1 MGRRLSEERL
11 LAAAGDLLV
20 DVGPHGATV
29 REIARRA
36 GVNHGLV
43 HHYFGSKDQL
53 LRAAMIVLLEEHR
66 AYVKAATD
74 GGPLPRPLGLLDQ
87 QRYLRAI
94 AHCVLDGEMELAALE
109 ATEGVSV
116 PRSVLEYLATV
127 RRESRPSVES
137 KSVVAHAM
145 AFEMGWVLLE
155 PFIFR
160 VLDVS
165 DDEVAVMRRAAMRAR
180 ETMAEQGIG

>member
-20 DVGPHGATV
+20 EVGPHGATV

-43 HHYFGSKDQL
+43 HHYFGSKEQL
-53 LRAAMIVLLEEHR
+53 LRASMIVLLEDHL
-66 AYVKAATD
+66 AFVKQAND
-74 GGPLPRPLGLLDQ
+74 GGPLPRPMGLFDQ
-87 QRYLRAI
+87 PRYLRAI
-94 AHCVLDGEMELAALE
+94 AHCVLDGEIELATLE
-109 ATEGVSV
+109 ATEDVSV
-116 PRSVLEYLATV
+116 PKSVLDHLATL
-127 RRESRPSVES
+127 RRESRPSIQS
-137 KSVVAHAM
+137 KSVVAGAM

-160 VLDVS
+160 VLDVNE
-165 DDEVAVMRRAAMRAR
+165 DEVDAMRHAAMRAR
-180 ETMAEQGIG
+180 ESMAELAAR

>member
-43 HHYFGSKDQL
+43 HHYFGSKEQL

-94 AHCVLDGEMELAALE
+94 AHCVLDGELELAALE

-116 PRSVLEYLATV
+116 PRS
-127 RRESRPSVES
+127 SV
-137 KSVVAHAM
+137 
-145 AFEMGWVLLE
+145 
-155 PFIFR
+155 
-160 VLDVS
+160 
-165 DDEVAVMRRAAMRAR
+165 
-180 ETMAEQGIG
+180 MAERSNSGALGSSAAGASGALSTGAAASPPPRSRGVSGSR

>member
-1 MGRRLSEERL
+1 MARRLTEDRL

-20 DVGPHGATV
+20 EVGPHGATV

-43 HHYFGSKDQL
+43 HHYFGSKEGL
-53 LRAAMIVLLEEHR
+53 LRAAMIALLEDHR
-66 AYVKAATD
+66 AFVKQASD
-74 GGPLPRPLGLLDQ
+74 GGLLPRPMGLLDQ

-94 AHCVLDGEMELAALE
+94 AHCVLDGEIELAALE
-109 ATEGVSV
+109 ASEDVSV
-116 PRSVLEYLATV
+116 PRSALEYLANL
-127 RRESRPSVES
+127 RREVRPSVAS
-137 KSVVAHAM
+137 KSVVAGAM

-160 VLDVS
+160 VLDVEA
-165 DDEVAVMRRAAMRAR
+165 DEVDEMRRAAMRAR
-180 ETMAEQGIG
+180 ESMATKVSA